1 MRFAQPKSLPVAT
14 VASPTST
21 TSGSGRATRSSQSPR
36 RQPIVQSV
44 QSFRSFQSSLS
55 VPIAIRGGA
64 QMRREEKAGQQLL
77 VPQSGPHAPLSRR
90 RVLWAAEVAGSCLL
104 MGLFLVIA
112 LFG

>member
-44 QSFRSFQSSLS
+44 QSVRSFQS
-55 VPIAIRGGA
+55 AIRGGA

-77 VPQSGPHAPLSRR
+77 VPQSGPHASLSRR